1 MSKVHPKAAQEISD
15 YIEQMPDFSKAIC
28 NKLRSLILQ
37 SDTNIVEDWKWGP
50 HYSCHGM
57 ICGYG
62 GFRHHVKL
70 TFYNG
75 SGMKD
80 PKKLFN
86 HCVDNEF
93 NLSIKYIDVHQ
104 VDENAIKCTS
114 DSL

>member
-1 MSKVHPKAAQEISD
+1 MV
-15 YIEQMPDFSKAIC
+15 M
-28 NKLRSLILQ
+28 
-37 SDTNIVEDWKWGP
+37 
-50 HYSCHGM
+50 
-57 ICGYG
+57 